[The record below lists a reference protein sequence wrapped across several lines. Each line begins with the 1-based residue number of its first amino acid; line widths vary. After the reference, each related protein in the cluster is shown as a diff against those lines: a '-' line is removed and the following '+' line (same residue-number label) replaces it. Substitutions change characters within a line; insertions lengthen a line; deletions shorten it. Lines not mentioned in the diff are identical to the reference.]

1 MPEATPLR
9 NPSSRRVELPRGRV
23 LELGGRTR
31 VMGII
36 NLTPDSFHGPS
47 RAAGIEEAVGRA
59 LRMVEEGAD
68 IIDLGGESTRPGSKA
83 VDPEEQKRRLLPVL
97 EALRGRWDGPL
108 SIDTTRAQVA
118 RDAWRT
124 GADIINDI
132 GAARLDP
139 EMPALLAQSGLPVIL
154 MHMQGVPETMQEN
167 PRYDDVVAEVGD
179 FLLERARAVE
189 AVGVRRE
196 RILIDPGIGFGKR
209 LQHNLELIARLDAF
223 RGLGYPLVVGAS
235 RKSFLGKV
243 LDGEP
248 PAELLEA
255 SLAVAALAA
264 AAGVEVVR
272 AHDVRATARVVKV
285 VAAVAAARGEGL

>member
-1 MPEATPLR
+1 
-9 NPSSRRVELPRGRV
+9 
-23 LELGGRTR
+23 
-31 VMGII
+31 MGVI
-36 NLTPDSFHGPS
+36 NVTPDSFYGPS
-47 RAAGIEEAVGRA
+47 RAVGIEEAVGRA

-68 IIDLGGESTRPGSKA
+68 IIDLGGESTRPGSKP
-83 VDPEEQKRRLLPVL
+83 VGPEEQKRRLLPVL

-108 SIDTTRAQVA
+108 SIDTTRAEVA
-118 RDAWRT
+118 RDAWRA

-132 GAARLDP
+132 SAARLDP
-139 EMPALLAQSGLPVIL
+139 DMAALLAQSGLPVIL

-167 PRYDDVVAEVGD
+167 PRYDDVVAEVRD
-179 FLLERARAVE
+179 FLLERARAAE
-189 AVGVRRE
+189 AAGVRRE

-272 AHDVRATARVVKV
+272 AHDVRATARVARV
-285 VAAVAAARGEGL
+285 VAAVAAARGEGV

>member
-1 MPEATPLR
+1 MT
-9 NPSSRRVELPRGRV
+9 
-23 LELGGRTR
+23 
-31 VMGII
+31 
-36 NLTPDSFHGPS
+36 
-47 RAAGIEEAVGRA
+47 
-59 LRMVEEGAD
+59 
-68 IIDLGGESTRPGSKA
+68 
-83 VDPEEQKRRLLPVL
+83 
-97 EALRGRWDGPL
+97 
-108 SIDTTRAQVA
+108 
-118 RDAWRT
+118 
-124 GADIINDI
+124 
-132 GAARLDP
+132 
-139 EMPALLAQSGLPVIL
+139 
-154 MHMQGVPETMQEN
+154 GVPETMQEN
-167 PRYDDVVAEVGD
+167 PRYDDVVAEVRG
-179 FLLERARAVE
+179 FLLERARAAE
-189 AVGVRRE
+189 AAGVHRE

-285 VAAVAAARGEGL
+285 VAAVAAARGEGV